1 MRRTAGPPPAAP
13 RTQLGVSVVGMG
25 VSVVGMDGGVPT
37 RLTAGCSVGC
47 KGG

>member
-13 RTQLGVSVVGMG
+13 RTQLGVSVVGM
-25 VSVVGMDGGVPT
+25 DGGVPT
-37 RLTAGCSVGC
+37 QLTVGCSVGC